1 MTHPPSEAPGSETR
15 IYRPHGSGPRLR
27 VVSGLA
33 GATGREFPLD
43 AAVMTIGRR
52 SDQAIVLSSPSVSR
66 AHARIEIGPQGAVI
80 IDLGSTNGTLV
91 NTLRLRGARALLR
104 RGDRIGIGPVVL
116 EYVAS
121 P

>member
-1 MTHPPSEAPGSETR
+1 MTLPPAEFPGSETR
-15 IYRPHGSGPRLR
+15 IYRPRGGAPRLR

-33 GATGREFPLD
+33 GATGREYPLD
-43 AAVMTIGRR
+43 APVMTIGRR
-52 SDQAIVLSSPSVSR
+52 PDQAIVLNSPSVSR
-66 AHARIEIGPQGAVI
+66 AHARIEIGPRGVVI

-91 NTLRLRGARALLR
+91 NALRLRGARALLR

-116 EYVAS
+116 EYLAA